1 MLAKKQGRK
10 EAVELADLFCREA
23 RERIAQHFRDFFG
36 PNDAQLY
43 KVSQRVLKGEHAWL
57 EAGIVG
63 MMPGALK
70 APGVEGSGGR
80 GIDGKEKRGEKAA
93 ALIG

>member
-23 RERIAQHFRDFFG
+23 RYRIAQHFRDFFG
-36 PNDAQLY
+36 PNDDRLY

-57 EAGIVG
+57 EEGIVG
-63 MMPGALK
+63 MGGGRA
-70 APGVEGSGGR
+70 AEGSGVRSQGSGGER
-80 GIDGKEKRGEKAA
+80 RGEKAA